1 MGWLT
6 DYIEKLSL
14 VDYAT
19 EKLNP
24 AQKSSPFLWKPF
36 SRKSRE
42 AYFAEQRA
50 RAKEAEERFAREKA
64 RREKMYAEQEKLH
77 AMRKKWADEMQD
89 ILRKGDNTDES
100 HEESDQQLFA
110 KREEEESYRRELEN
124 L

>member
-36 SRKSRE
+36 SPAKPTLPNKGRALGKPKKDSRGKRRGGKRCMRSRKNCMKCGKS
-42 AYFAEQRA
+42 
-50 RAKEAEERFAREKA
+50 
-64 RREKMYAEQEKLH
+64 
-77 AMRKKWADEMQD
+77 
-89 ILRKGDNTDES
+89 G
-100 HEESDQQLFA
+100 
-110 KREEEESYRRELEN
+110 
-124 L
+124 

>member
-19 EKLNP
+19 EKLSP

-50 RAKEAEERFAREKA
+50 RVKEAEERFAREKA

-77 AMRKKWADEMQD
+77 AMRKKWAED
-89 ILRKGDNTDES
+89 ILETLRKEDNTDES
-100 HEESDQQLFA
+100 HEESDQ
-110 KREEEESYRRELEN
+110 
-124 L
+124 

>member
-42 AYFAEQRA
+42 AYFAEQKARA
-50 RAKEAEERFAREKA
+50 REAEERFAREKA
-64 RREKMYAEQEKLH
+64 RREKMYAEQKKLH
-77 AMRKKWADEMQD
+77 AMRKKWADEMQEILKGED
-89 ILRKGDNTDES
+89 INES
-100 HEESDQQLFA
+100 HEESDQ
-110 KREEEESYRRELEN
+110 
-124 L
+124 